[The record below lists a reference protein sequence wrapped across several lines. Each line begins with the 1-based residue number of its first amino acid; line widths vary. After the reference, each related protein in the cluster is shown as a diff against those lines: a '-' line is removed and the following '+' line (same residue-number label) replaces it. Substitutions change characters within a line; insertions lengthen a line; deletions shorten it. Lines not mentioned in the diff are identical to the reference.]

1 MNEHKIR
8 GLRASHWIVDDPHA
22 EPTEEELAEIR
33 KVEGEPDPM
42 AAIGWHYQ
50 QVVAPPIVAD
60 DAFLEGM
67 TVTPGSLNIFCGP
80 RAVYASF
87 PLTAE
92 QRASRKAKNKRRAAN
107 RFRARELR
115 RQAGASALAPTVLP
129 ALAAGPAPV
138 LPGPEADMLAA
149 IRESARKS

>member
-33 KVEGEPDPM
+33 KAEGEPDPM

-50 QVVAPPIVAD
+50 QVVPPPIVAD

-67 TVTPGSLNIFCGP
+67 TVTPGSLNFCGP
-80 RAVYASF
+80 RSVYASF

-92 QRASRKAKNKRRAAN
+92 QKASRKAKNKRRAAS